1 LEQSNLLN
9 AAEKVFLLYH
19 AMVDQVNKDPMQA
32 ANALIQLTVGINEL
46 AEEVNKG
53 KAMIEQFSQM
63 KEQLMAA
70 TPTKEQSTVALNDIL
85 SSILTPKK

>member
-9 AAEKVFLLYH
+9 AAEKVVLLYH